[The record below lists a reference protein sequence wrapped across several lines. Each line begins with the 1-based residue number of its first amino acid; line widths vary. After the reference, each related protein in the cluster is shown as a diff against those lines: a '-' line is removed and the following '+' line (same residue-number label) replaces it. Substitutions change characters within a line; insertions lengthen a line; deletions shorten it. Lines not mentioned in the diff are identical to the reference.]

1 MKVTNTSVRSLKE
14 DILNKSTSFQ
24 INTWAPFSKEM
35 TIREVLLE
43 IQSNK
48 HKDQVLNLRNL
59 LQDDKRDEYSSHK
72 RNLAAVTF
80 CGTFEGERKRT
91 NIKSYNS
98 IIVLDVDKLDKLELE
113 RTKECLLSEPIVF
126 SFWESPSKEG
136 VKGLVPV
143 LYNFELGGSDLDKAH
158 RGAFQKLVIY
168 FKEKHNIELDNSGSD
183 TTRLCFFSY
192 DPLIVIKSEVIQFE
206 ITELDLKP
214 VIELNRTNRRK
225 EVKSVNNR
233 DALYNPSNRN
243 SSMDRSTMNSI
254 IKYLSKRKFSIT
266 NSYEEWYKVAMAIA
280 NSFTY
285 EVGEGYFLKMSSLDE
300 IKYNEVN
307 CKNFLKNCYES
318 RNGTINFSSI
328 VYLANSKGYLT
339 KKQRD
344 RGTEAVD

>member
-1 MKVTNTSVRSLKE
+1 M
-14 DILNKSTSFQ
+14 
-24 INTWAPFSKEM
+24 
-35 TIREVLLE
+35 E

-48 HKDQVLNLRNL
+48 YKDQVLNLRNL

-80 CGTFEGERKRT
+80 CGTFEGERKR
-91 NIKSYNS
+91 NKIKSYNS

-136 VKGLVPV
+136 VKGLVPI
-143 LYNFELGGSDLDKAH
+143 LYNFELGNYDLDKVH
-158 RGAFQKLVIY
+158 RGAFQKLAIY
-168 FKEKHNIELDNSGSD
+168 FKEKHSIELDNSGSD

-192 DPLIVIKSEVIQFE
+192 DPSIVIKSEAIQFE
-206 ITELDLKP
+206 ITELDL
-214 VIELNRTNRRK
+214 VVSTDSK
-225 EVKSVNNR
+225 EQKRIKVVKFANNR

-243 SSMDRSTMNSI
+243 SSMDRKTMNSI

-266 NSYEEWYKVAMAIA
+266 NSYEEWYKVAMGIA

-285 EVGEGYFLKMSSLDE
+285 EVGESYFLKLSSLDG

-307 CKNFLKNCYES
+307 CKNFLENCYAS